1 MGAAYE
7 AARALEL
14 AARAGDLS
22 AVETQCA
29 DLERE
34 VWLVS
39 ADLETLLTTL

>member
-14 AARAGDLS
+14 AARAGDLT
-22 AVETQCA
+22 AVETQSA

-34 VWLVS
+34 VSLVK
-39 ADLETLLTTL
+39 ADLERLLTTL